1 MVSTRT
7 VDNTKPVNITPLS
20 MRRFVSPT
28 AKPHKGELAQGCV
41 ATIGAFDGVHRG
53 HQALLKQVVSL
64 SEEHEL
70 RAVAVI
76 FEPQPYEYFSPDN
89 APPRLM
95 RLREKVLALFASGMH
110 EVVCLRFN
118 HALCVLPPEQFI
130 TQVLRDTLAVKRLVV
145 GDDFRFGQARKGD
158 FALLNRMASTCG
170 YSVID
175 THTQHDDVYD
185 TASNHAL
192 DQHQTSKTADAD
204 STVDTDSMVNIDNS
218 TDTNATRIS
227 STLIRQ
233 LLEQGELRHATAIL
247 GKPYALIG
255 RVGYGK
261 QLGRTIGFP
270 TANVHLGRAR
280 PALSG
285 VFAVTV
291 TTVNATYNAVAN
303 IGMRPTLGDI
313 AKPLLEAHIL
323 DAPSTL
329 NLYGQ
334 CVTVAFKEK
343 IRNEQKFDS
352 LAQLQA
358 QIQRDTQQAIAFFNP
373 TFKN

>member
-1 MVSTRT
+1 MVCTPT
-7 VDNTKPVNITPLS
+7 VFEPKAAHIAPLS
-20 MRRFVSPT
+20 MRRFVSPAIQPDVSRALT
-28 AKPHKGELAQGCV
+28 SGCV

-53 HQALLKQVVSL
+53 HQALLEQVMAL
-64 SEEHEL
+64 SAQHNL
-70 RAVAVI
+70 HAVAVI

-95 RLREKVLALFASGMH
+95 RLREKVLALFALGVH

-118 HALCVLPPEQFI
+118 RALCTLPPEQFI
-130 TQVLRDTLAVKRLVV
+130 TQVVRDALQVKHLIV

-158 FALLNRMASTCG
+158 FALLNRMASKCG

-175 THTQHDDVYD
+175 THTQHDEICDN
-185 TASNHAL
+185 TSRHA
-192 DQHQTSKTADAD
+192 HIHS
-204 STVDTDSMVNIDNS
+204 
-218 TDTNATRIS
+218 TRIS
-227 STLIRQ
+227 STRIRL
-233 LLEQGELRHATAIL
+233 LLEQGELDHATAML
-247 GKPYALIG
+247 GRPYTLIG

-280 PALSG
+280 PALNG

-291 TTVNATYNAVAN
+291 TTPSACYNAVAN

-323 DAPSTL
+323 DAPKAL
-329 NLYGQ
+329 DLYGQ
-334 CVTVAFKEK
+334 CVTVAFKHK
-343 IRNEQKFDS
+343 IRAEQKFDS